1 MNKLKITAFATA
13 ASLIC
18 SVAVSSSSPL
28 PALKKSLSSRSS
40 KYSNVSAEIISAEET
55 EPLYERLE
63 AACGEEDAAKINAVC
78 DEILAEMNA
87 TKQAVEAYSADISEW
102 ADDEIIARQ
111 EKYENEVAVKY
122 AQTSAAIE
130 ELRNGIDT
138 EKNLAVLSENVES
151 RPEHK
156 HSDAVPTTEGSA
168 DSFETVEL
176 GGEIEEAP
184 IYSAPP
190 TDNDLKPDGDAEASE
205 LFRYIADSL
214 GDANSIYLFVK
225 NNFKNEAYSGS
236 KKGAAATLAQNG
248 GNDMDQAALLVA
260 LYRAKNIPARYV
272 TGTVYITAEQAK
284 EITGSDNMTAVGRV
298 LATGHRNVKAVT
310 SSGTITGFKMERT
323 WVEAYIP
330 YTDYRGAGN
339 QSGDAVWVQLDPSFK
354 KLEAKVESIKA
365 EYSDD
370 DLALLEM
377 INKNNELDGKAQVS
391 ARENVDCHYRKVVE
405 TADTYIPASLPYT
418 VLSVDDRY
426 SFIKDSDKDTVSIY
440 IDGES
445 LMSLPVSEL
454 YGKSV
459 TVSYEPE
466 SESDA
471 NVLSHYD
478 RLVDVPAYLV
488 NVSPVVTVGSKKYEL
503 DDDDEISWLFETQLG
518 TDHQMN
524 TVIKNCGGTTVLD
537 DNITAGSMYAINL
550 DLQSITPDETKAA
563 YLRMQDAKEN
573 YEPKNMVSHDEL
585 GAFLD
590 YAGKYYFSMCD
601 VQEDLYASV
610 NNLDVTKRLSLAIT
624 SYNFSKSQ
632 TFGITRNLDFG
643 SFHIDVAYDN
653 RAVISLDGDA
663 QAEKNFML
671 ACGMLGSYY
680 EGYLWQELVDKG
692 NTSVSTISVMNEA
705 AKKGVEFRYLT
716 PANAEKELAASNIT
730 DSVKDEVRDF
740 INQGLYV
747 ELVPE
752 TIRLGTWEGTAYIAI
767 DMKDGSASYMISG
780 GDAGGSSMEFENLFE
795 LNNSLFLTNWELG
808 AINLLSSG
816 KDLCSGVA
824 AMDLKDLAKGLY
836 GIVGATSMLSDALT
850 MRYSNYDYIFAF
862 AEAEDED
869 AVMFEYKKFTL
880 VNMIDTLA
888 NVACTVLDRFG
899 DAGGLISAKLGMIY
913 NVAKKTVELVYDKD
927 RHFEFS
933 DIYSTVWDYLGVL
946 LAKL

>member
-13 ASLIC
+13 VSLIC
-18 SVAVSSSSPL
+18 SIAVSSSSPL
-28 PALKKSLSSRSS
+28 PVLKKSLGNRNS

-55 EPLYERLE
+55 EPLYDRLE
-63 AACGEEDAAKINAVC
+63 NAFSDNDTVKLDRVC
-78 DEILAEMNA
+78 DEIIAEMNA

-102 ADDEIIARQ
+102 ADDEIIERQ
-111 EKYENEVAVKY
+111 QKYENEVNVRY
-122 AQTSAAIE
+122 AQTSKAIE

-138 EKNLAVLSENVES
+138 EKNLAILSENVES

-156 HSDAVPTTEGSA
+156 HSDAIPTTEGSA

-176 GGEIEEAP
+176 DGELEEAP

-190 TDNDLKPDGDAEASE
+190 TDNDLKLEGESETAE
-205 LFRYIADSL
+205 LFKYVADSL

-248 GNDMDQAALLVA
+248 GNDVDQAALLIA
-260 LYRAKNIPARYV
+260 LFRAKNIPARYV
-272 TGTVYITAEQAK
+272 RGNVYITAEQAK
-284 EITGSDNMTAVGRV
+284 DITGTDNMTAVGRI
-298 LATGHRNVKAVT
+298 LATGHRNVRAVT
-310 SSGTITGFKMERT
+310 NNGNITGFKMEHT

-354 KLEAKVESIKA
+354 KLEAKIESIKG
-365 EYSDD
+365 EYSED

-377 INKNNELDGKAQVS
+377 INKNNQLDGKAQVA
-391 ARENVDCHYRKVVE
+391 ARENIECHYRKVVE
-405 TADTYIPASLPYT
+405 TSDTYIPASLPYT
-418 VLSVDDRY
+418 VLSVDERY
-426 SFIKDSDKDTVSIY
+426 SFIKDSDKDMVSVY

-459 TVSYEPE
+459 TVSYEPV
-466 SESDA
+466 SDSDA

-488 NVSPVVTVGSKKYEL
+488 NVAPVVTVGSKKYEL
-503 DDDDEISWLFETQLG
+503 EDDELSWLFETQLG
-518 TDHQMN
+518 TDHQLN
-524 TVIKNCGGTTVLD
+524 TVIRNCGGTTVLD
-537 DNITAGSMYAINL
+537 DNIIAGSMYAINL

-563 YLRMQDAKEN
+563 FLRMQDAQEN

-601 VQEDLYASV
+601 VQEDLYASI
-610 NNLDVTKRLSLAIT
+610 NNIDVTKRLGLGIT
-624 SYNFSKSQ
+624 GYKFSKSQ

-643 SFHIDVAYDN
+643 SFFIDVAYDN
-653 RAVISLDGDA
+653 RAAISLDGDA

-680 EGYLWQELVDKG
+680 EGYIWQELVDKG
-692 NTSVSTISVMNEA
+692 NTSISTISVMNEA

-716 PANAEKELAASNIT
+716 PANAEKELEASNIT
-730 DSVKDEVRDF
+730 SAVKDEIRDF

-767 DMKDGSASYMISG
+767 DMTDASASYMISG
-780 GDAGGSSMEFENLFE
+780 GNAGGSSMEFENLFE

-824 AMDLKDLAKGLY
+824 ALDLKDLAKGLY

>member
-28 PALKKSLSSRSS
+28 PALKKSLGSRSS
-40 KYSNVSAEIISAEET
+40 KYSNVSAEVISAEET

-63 AACGEEDAAKINAVC
+63 AACGEEDTAKINAVC

-176 GGEIEEAP
+176 DGEIEEAP

-205 LFRYIADSL
+205 LFKYIADSL

-284 EITGSDNMTAVGRV
+284 EITGSENMTAVGRV

-426 SFIKDSDKDTVSIY
+426 SFIKDSDKDKVAIY

-459 TVSYEPE
+459 TVSYEPV
-466 SESDA
+466 SDSDA
-471 NVLSHYD
+471 SVLSHYD

-524 TVIKNCGGTTVLD
+524 TVIRNCGGTTVLD